1 MSKHDLTI
9 FRYSTMLTL
18 TRNGISTIAE
28 LEAMSNAE
36 IANIRGLDK
45 RGYDE
50 ILAVL
55 GRQEP
60 DRPGSNVP
68 KQPTVPPMQ
77 KATRRIET
85 DHDQESH

>member
-28 LEAMSNAE
+28 LEAMSNE
-36 IANIRGLDK
+36 DIGRLRGLGK

-50 ILAVL
+50 ILTVL
-55 GRQEP
+55 GRNANEKLP
-60 DRPGSNVP
+60 DRP
-68 KQPTVPPMQ
+68 
-77 KATRRIET
+77 R
-85 DHDQESH
+85 